1 MVASN
6 IICSKNQK
14 LKETKHSFVN
24 DDDEGGAFRKQTK
37 TVLKLTV
44 LS

>member
-24 DDDEGGAFRKQTK
+24 DDEAGGTFRKQTE
-37 TVLKLTV
+37 TVLTHTV